1 MSRAIE
7 RLNEERKHIKKELP
21 PGFFSKPLPKKSGTT
36 VLPNELDLFRW
47 ICGVPGKKGTIWEGC
62 TLRVYMFFP
71 EDYPAV
77 PPKVQFDPTL
87 FHPNVYPSGSVCLS
101 ILSYEWK
108 PSITIKEILL
118 GLQVLLDEPNLKS
131 PAQQEAFQLRRE
143 DLTAYNKR
151 IRAIVEENPSSEFER
166 RVKSIVMSGEF
177 RTCPRPPPKNDEV
190 TID

>member
-1 MSRAIE
+1 
-7 RLNEERKHIKKELP
+7 
-21 PGFFSKPLPKKSGTT
+21 
-36 VLPNELDLFRW
+36 
-47 ICGVPGKKGTIWEGC
+47 
-62 TLRVYMFFP
+62 MFFP
-71 EDYPAV
+71 EDYPIA

-118 GLQVLLDEPNLKS
+118 GLQVLLDEPNLQS
-131 PAQQEAFQLRRE
+131 PAQHEAFQLRRE

-166 RVKSIVMSGEF
+166 RVKNIVMSGEF
-177 RTCPRPPPKNDEV
+177 RTCPRPPPKNDDIA
-190 TID
+190 ID